1 MAIDSLHSV
10 MSKDVYIV
18 SPLDSLAR
26 VRNLFLKKG
35 ISRVLVF
42 DEEPLGVLTEKDLA
56 RVFYQEHRA
65 IDEVRVRDAMKNNVI
80 TAMIQ
85 DSPEKTALVM
95 SRKNISGVPVVSE
108 GEIVGIVTKTDL
120 ARYFSENYAGETTVE
135 QVMNT
140 KMPLVKEFQSAF
152 HVAKLMAEK
161 GHDRVIVMRD
171 NKPAGIISDRD
182 ISLMSFSRNAG
193 KQFIHHRALLVTAG
207 EIMKTKLYTTSLTM
221 DAAEAA
227 RKMLDEK
234 IGSLVV
240 MQKGKLRGI
249 FTKKEILEFLAEK
262 APKKTQ

>member
-65 IDEVRVRDAMKNNVI
+65 IDEVRVRDAMKHNVV
-80 TAMIQ
+80 TVVIQ
-85 DSPEKTALVM
+85 DSPEKTASIM

-120 ARYFSENYAGETTVE
+120 ARYFAENYAGETTVE
-135 QVMNT
+135 
-140 KMPLVKEFQSAF
+140 
-152 HVAKLMAEK
+152 
-161 GHDRVIVMRD
+161 
-171 NKPAGIISDRD
+171 
-182 ISLMSFSRNAG
+182 
-193 KQFIHHRALLVTAG
+193 
-207 EIMKTKLYTTSLTM
+207 
-221 DAAEAA
+221 
-227 RKMLDEK
+227 
-234 IGSLVV
+234 
-240 MQKGKLRGI
+240 
-249 FTKKEILEFLAEK
+249 
-262 APKKTQ
+262 